1 MRNIQKKEKDTFGKS
16 GLMERS
22 IIRPVS
28 ISLSEAPISRR
39 KWFVGIRPAAAAF
52 CLHQQRYESDFVD
65 NEIILDLAYKSFT

>member
-1 MRNIQKKEKDTFGKS
+1 MKHTKETKKHSASRGKTYKRNKEKNTFGKS

-22 IIRPVS
+22 IIRPVR

-52 CLHQQRYESDFVD
+52 CLQQQM
-65 NEIILDLAYKSFT
+65 L